1 MPSQDWVGVLARAE
15 TDGTAYANLTARTSL
30 TPAHARFTTPA
41 NGFWVVGKVLRLT
54 AAGRVS
60 TFTSGTLTL
69 SFGVAAVDAWTSGAL
84 ALVASQTNIT
94 WRLRLDVAVRAVG
107 AGGSATANLMGIGTL
122 SGGLA
127 YTGQPLLPS
136 SAPAI
141 GTSFDPAAASVL
153 DLFGAWSVA
162 NAANSIQV
170 HTYTLESL
178 N

>member
-1 MPSQDWVGVLARAE
+1 VPSQDWVGVLARAE
-15 TDGTAYANLTARTSL
+15 TDGTAVNTTIARTSL
-30 TPAHARFTTPA
+30 TPAHARFTTPT

-54 AAGRVS
+54 AVGRVS

-84 ALVASQTNIT
+84 TMVASQTNIT
-94 WRLRLDVAVRAVG
+94 WRLRLDVTVRAVG
-107 AGGSATANLMGIGTL
+107 AGGSATANLMGVGTL

-136 SAPAI
+136 TAPAV
-141 GTSFDPAAASVL
+141 GTSFDPAVASVL
-153 DLFGAWSVA
+153 DLFATWSVS
-162 NAANSIQV
+162 NASNSIQA